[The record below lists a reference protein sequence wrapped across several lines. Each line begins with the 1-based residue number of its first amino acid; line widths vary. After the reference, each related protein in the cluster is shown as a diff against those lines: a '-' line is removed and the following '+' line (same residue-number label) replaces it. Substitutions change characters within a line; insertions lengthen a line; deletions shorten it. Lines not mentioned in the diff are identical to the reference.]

1 MLSNYQF
8 EIVEFYNIPIGN
20 IKKMVPNF
28 FDKKAFPSLWR
39 LTTLFKARIKSKN
52 NASYIRIQ
60 SMTIGKKIY

>member
-28 FDKKAFPSLWR
+28 FDKKAFPSL
-39 LTTLFKARIKSKN
+39 
-52 NASYIRIQ
+52 
-60 SMTIGKKIY
+60 